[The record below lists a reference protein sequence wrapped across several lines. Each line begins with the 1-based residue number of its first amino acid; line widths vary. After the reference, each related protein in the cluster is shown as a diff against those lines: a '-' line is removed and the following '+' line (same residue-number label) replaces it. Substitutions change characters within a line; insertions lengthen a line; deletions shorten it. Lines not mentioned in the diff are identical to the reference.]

1 MREEGIPGSKTN
13 EGYGREEIPRQGS
26 RRGMSK
32 NENLGNAEDNGG
44 IPLFI
49 GN

>member
-1 MREEGIPGSKTN
+1 MPGSKMN
-13 EGYGREEIPRQGS
+13 EGYEHKEIPRRGS

-32 NENLGNAEDNGG
+32 NENLRNVEGNEG

-49 GN
+49 GD

>member
-1 MREEGIPGSKTN
+1 MREERIPGSKTK
-13 EGYGREEIPRQGS
+13 EGYGREKIPRRGS

-32 NENLGNAEDNGG
+32 NENLRNVEGNGG

-49 GN
+49 GS